1 MALLCLQPPA
11 AAARV
16 SVLCISAQALLD
28 ALECAAHLLGCAF
41 LPQLFTAF
49 ASIAFFKLVIFL
61 IVEMRY
67 VVVICHSRD
76 PQRFFNGG
84 INQLRQE
91 WALIHLRFYGT
102 LFACIMAVYIFQT
115 HINLLVLLGYCYW
128 VPQIV
133 TNALRESREALH
145 KSYLFGMSAARLV
158 MPLYYYGCPQN
169 LALVILGKT
178 RAPHFGMCF
187 ALVAVTGAQI
197 GALLLQKRLGP
208 RFFIP
213 ARFLPARYD
222 YCRPLPRRDLEE
234 NSDSF
239 ECPICYAEVET
250 SVARSSGHMITPCD
264 HVFHET
270 CLERWME
277 QKLECPVCRNGLPP
291 R

>member
-1 MALLCLQPPA
+1 VSQPPA

-16 SVLCISAQALLD
+16 SVLCVGAQALLD
-28 ALECAAHLLGCAF
+28 AIACVAHLLGCAF

-91 WALIHLRFYGT
+91 WALIHLRFYGA
-102 LFACIMAVYIFQT
+102 LFACIMAIYIFQAYF
-115 HINLLVLLGYCYW
+115 NVLVLVGYCYW

-133 TNALRESREALH
+133 TNALRESRTALH
-145 KSYLFGMSAARLV
+145 PSYLLGMSAARLV
-158 MPLYYYGCPQN
+158 SPLYFLGCPQN
-169 LALVILGKT
+169 LALVILGRH
-178 RAPHFGMCF
+178 RAPQVAMCV
-187 ALVAVTGAQI
+187 ALVALTAAQV
-197 GALLLQKRLGP
+197 GVLLLQKRLGP
-208 RFFIP
+208 RFFVP
-213 ARFLPARYD
+213 AKFLPARYD
-222 YCRPLPRRDLEE
+222 YGRPLPRRDPEADPE
-234 NSDSF
+234 AGAAP
-239 ECPICYAEVET
+239 ECPICYAEVE
-250 SVARSSGHMITPCD
+250 SAVARLSRHMITPCD
-264 HVFHET
+264 HVFHEA

-277 QKLECPVCRNGLPP
+277 QKLECPVCRAGLPP